1 MDPMLEDLARAR
13 VSARVLDA
21 EGLRPGRR
29 HRAAARLGRKA
40 DEAGRRS
47 ALANGS

>member
-13 VSARVLDA
+13 ISARLQDA

-29 HRAAARLGRKA
+29 HTAAARLGRKA
-40 DEAGRRS
+40 DEAGRRA
-47 ALANGS
+47 ALAQGR